1 MDTVVL
7 SEIVHRQA
15 TWLASH
21 SDRVV
26 TVATSLGRQLNLN
39 ELQLERLA
47 GAARLHDVGKIRV
60 RADIVNK
67 PGPLDPT
74 EWREMQR
81 HPVHGYWLLYRVA
94 HQEIAETV
102 LCHHER
108 YDGTGYPF
116 GLSGTAIPLLS
127 RVLAVADAHDAMTSD
142 RPYRLGIDGATAR
155 YELAA
160 NAGTQFDPQ
169 VVEAMLDL
177 IDERPLADV
186 AYAI

>member
-7 SEIVHRQA
+7 PEMVQRHAS
-15 TWLASH
+15 WLASH
-21 SDRVV
+21 SDRVAA
-26 TVATSLGRQLNLN
+26 VATRLGERVGLGDVQLGRMS
-39 ELQLERLA
+39 A
-47 GAARLHDVGKIRV
+47 AARLHDVGKIRV

-67 PGPLDPT
+67 PGPLDPA

-127 RVLAVADAHDAMTSD
+127 RVLSVADAYDAMTND
-142 RPYRLGIDGATAR
+142 RPYRMGIDRTAAR
-155 YELAA
+155 AELEV
-160 NAGTQFDPQ
+160 NACTQFDPD
-169 VVEAMLDL
+169 VVEVMLTL
-177 IDERPLADV
+177 IDERALV
-186 AYAI
+186 AVA